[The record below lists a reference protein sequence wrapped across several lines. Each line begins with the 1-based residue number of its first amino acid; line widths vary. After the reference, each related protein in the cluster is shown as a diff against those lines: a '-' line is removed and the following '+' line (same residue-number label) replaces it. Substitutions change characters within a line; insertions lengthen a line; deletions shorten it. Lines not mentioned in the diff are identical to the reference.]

1 MTEQCPMC
9 GKERADGQDYCLTS
23 GCGWHFASDIVVDPQ
38 SEHSYIQS
46 EEKWEEN
53 KKEMEKEQEP
63 PKSEPEF
70 FKERD
75 EKAPEHS
82 FVQSESEWENDRKEM
97 EVESESSEPSY
108 NAKIVDDIKGQGIL
122 VLPGGKEIPVKD
134 NPITVGRN
142 DVSEYVEFKIGK
154 NPNEVSSQQFTIF
167 RRPSESTRFN
177 EGYDYFIE
185 DRITSVQNKPSTNH
199 TRVNGED
206 ITGQLKKELHDGD
219 KIEFAHM
226 EECVATFQFR

>member
-23 GCGWHFASDIVVDPQ
+23 GCGWHFASDIIVDPQ

-53 KKEMEKEQEP
+53 KKEMQKEQEP

-75 EKAPEHS
+75 EKVDDDS
-82 FVQSESEWENDRKEM
+82 FVQSESQWEKERKEM
-97 EVESESSEPSY
+97 EAESESTGSGY
-108 NAKIVDDIKGQGIL
+108 NAQIVDVNESQGIL

-142 DVSEYVEFKIGK
+142 DVSEHVEFKIGEDPRK
-154 NPNEVSSQQFTIF
+154 VSNQQFTVW
-167 RRPSESTRFN
+167 RES
-177 EGYDYFIE
+177 GQYFIE
-185 DRITSVQNKPSTNH
+185 DRKTSVQTKQSTNG
-199 TRVNGED
+199 TKVNGEN
-206 ITGQLKKELHDGD
+206 ISGELKKELHDSD
-219 KIEFAHM
+219 KIEFA
-226 EECVATFQFR
+226 CISGCIATFQVK

>member
-38 SEHSYIQS
+38 SEHSYVQS

-63 PKSEPEF
+63 SKSEPEF

-75 EKAPEHS
+75 EKASDES
-82 FVQSESEWENDRKEM
+82 FVQSESQWEKERKEM
-97 EVESESSEPSY
+97 EAESESTVSGYS
-108 NAKIVDDIKGQGIL
+108 AQVVDVNESKGIF
-122 VLPGGKEIPVKD
+122 VLPGGKEIPVED

-142 DVSEYVEFKIGK
+142 DVSEHVEFKIGEDPRK
-154 NPNEVSSQQFTIF
+154 VSSQQFTIW
-167 RRPSESTRFN
+167 RES
-177 EGYDYFIE
+177 GQYFIE

-199 TRVNGED
+199 TKVNGED

-219 KIEFAHM
+219 KIEFAHI
-226 EECVATFQFR
+226 EECVAIFQTR

>member
-1 MTEQCPMC
+1 MGAT
-9 GKERADGQDYCLTS
+9 
-23 GCGWHFASDIVVDPQ
+23 
-38 SEHSYIQS
+38 
-46 EEKWEEN
+46 
-53 KKEMEKEQEP
+53 
-63 PKSEPEF
+63 

-167 RRPSESTRFN
+167 RRPSESTKFN

-199 TRVNGED
+199 TKVNGED

>member
-53 KKEMEKEQEP
+53 KEEMQKEQEP

-75 EKAPEHS
+75 EKASDES
-82 FVQSESEWENDRKEM
+82 FVQSESQWEKERKEM
-97 EVESESSEPSY
+97 EAEADATAPGY
-108 NAKIVDDIKGQGIL
+108 NAQIVDVNESQGIL

-142 DVSEYVEFKIGK
+142 DVSEHVEFKIGEDPRK
-154 NPNEVSSQQFTIF
+154 VSSQQFTIW
-167 RRPSESTRFN
+167 RES
-177 EGYDYFIE
+177 GQYFIE
-185 DRITSVQNKPSTNH
+185 DRKTSVQTKQSTNG
-199 TRVNGED
+199 TKVNGEN
-206 ITGQLKKELHDGD
+206 ISGELKKELHDSD
-219 KIEFAHM
+219 KIEFACISG
-226 EECVATFQFR
+226 CVATFQVK

>member
-53 KKEMEKEQEP
+53 KKEMQKEQEP

-75 EKAPEHS
+75 EKASDS
-82 FVQSESEWENDRKEM
+82 FIQSNSEWEKDRKQM
-97 EVESESSEPSY
+97 EAESESTVSGY
-108 NAKIVDDIKGQGIL
+108 NAQVVDVNESKGIL
-122 VLPGGKEIPVKD
+122 VLPGGKEIPVED

-167 RRPSESTRFN
+167 RLPSESTRLN

-199 TRVNGED
+199 TKVNGED

>member
-1 MTEQCPMC
+1 MSYLINVYNTLYKTTNYLLEPTEVLLSTNNYKM
-9 GKERADGQDYCLTS
+9 DND
-23 GCGWHFASDIVVDPQ
+23 HFL
-38 SEHSYIQS
+38 EYFN
-46 EEKWEEN
+46 N
-53 KKEMEKEQEP
+53 KLE
-63 PKSEPEF
+63 
-70 FKERD
+70 
-75 EKAPEHS
+75 
-82 FVQSESEWENDRKEM
+82 
-97 EVESESSEPSY
+97 
-108 NAKIVDDIKGQGIL
+108 IVDDIKGQGIL

-167 RRPSESTRFN
+167 RRSSESTRFN
-177 EGYDYFIE
+177 QGYDYFIE

>member
-53 KKEMEKEQEP
+53 KEEMQKEQEP

-75 EKAPEHS
+75 EKASEHS
-82 FVQSESEWENDRKEM
+82 FVQSETEWENDRKQM
-97 EVESESSEPSY
+97 EAESESTASGY
-108 NAKIVDDIKGQGIL
+108 NAQVVDVNESKGIL
-122 VLPGGKEIPVKD
+122 VLPGGKEISVED
-134 NPITVGRN
+134 NPITVGRD

-154 NPNEVSSQQFTIF
+154 NPNEVSSQQFTIW
-167 RRPSESTRFN
+167 REN
-177 EGYDYFIE
+177 GHCFIE
-185 DRITSVQNKPSTNH
+185 DRITSVQNKPSTNG
-199 TRVNGED
+199 TKVNGEN
-206 ITGQLKKELHDGD
+206 ISGHVSKELHDGD
-219 KIEFAHM
+219 KIEFACIS
-226 EECVATFQFR
+226 ECVATFQFR